1 MALTAGLCGYGAF
14 AQEQQPQAEAPPP
27 VQQAQPVKP
36 QAEAPPPVQQAAPVP
51 EAPVASEPSVAE
63 GGGAETVPAA
73 PPEAESLP
81 SPIDSGQEAVGGSG
95 MDAQAVPQETQPAI
109 PDDSGAVMGEQTA
122 PVVPQEAQPAIPDDS
137 GAVMGEQTA
146 PVVPQEAQPAIP
158 DDSGPVMGEQTVP
171 VVPQEAQPAIPDDSG
186 EAMGGSGSEPV
197 APATGE
203 VVGEMDAPAIPP
215 EAAPNQAVQV
225 PPEPVAPE
233 ATMPVESPQAFVK
246 EGPPPQVPQAK
257 GSPTATSSQAPRPAT
272 PAPAPAQPAVAASA
286 PTAMA
291 STSSAMTAAGG
302 PRKEWHVSKAGNDKQ
317 AGSKQAPFRTIRRA
331 LTSAQPGDVIRVQAG
346 EYPGNIV
353 IDGPVRGGQPGA
365 PIRLV
370 GEGRVRIVPGGE
382 RGTLVQV
389 RRPYW
394 RVEGFDVDVRK
405 QKRFAVAFERDTQ
418 GSALL
423 RSTLHGGALGAAVST
438 AMGARG
444 VLIEGNHI
452 HDFRK
457 AGGGDSHGVVVQAT
471 SRNITIRGND
481 IHDTSADGVQCLKP
495 DNRNQAPADGVRIE
509 NNHLHHTREN
519 AVDIKTCRNVT
530 VVGNRMHGFRKS
542 RSSAGEAVVVHYSAS
557 NVRVEKNG
565 ISDAGRGIS
574 VGGVKEGPDP
584 KNIVVRG
591 NRINGMSKAGG
602 SDGTGIRVENAQGVQ
617 IEGNTVEGTAGYGMM
632 LGLGSNNGAPS
643 KDVLVQ
649 GNTVRTANL
658 VRLGNK
664 RPGLRMDNNRY
675 APNGNFKS
683 EGKETKSIN
692 DWKSLSGVDKA
703 SSQQ

>member
-27 VQQAQPVKP
+27 V
-36 QAEAPPPVQQAAPVP
+36 EQAAPVP
-51 EAPVASEPSVAE
+51 EAPVASEPPVAE

-109 PDDSGAVMGEQTA
+109 PDDPGAVMGGQTA
-122 PVVPQEAQPAIPDDS
+122 PVVPQEAQPTIPN
-137 GAVMGEQTA
+137 
-146 PVVPQEAQPAIP
+146 
-158 DDSGPVMGEQTVP
+158 DSGPVMGEQTAP

-197 APATGE
+197 APAAGE

-233 ATMPVESPQAFVK
+233 ATMPVESPQTFVK
-246 EGPPPQVPQAK
+246 EGPPTQVPQ
-257 GSPTATSSQAPRPAT
+257 SPTTTSSQAPRPAT
-272 PAPAPAQPAVAASA
+272 PIPAPAQPTVAASA

-331 LTSAQPGDVIRVQAG
+331 LTAVGPGDVIRVQAG

-438 AMGARG
+438 ALGARG

-591 NRINGMSKAGG
+591 NRINGISKAGG

-675 APNGNFKS
+675 ATNGNFKS